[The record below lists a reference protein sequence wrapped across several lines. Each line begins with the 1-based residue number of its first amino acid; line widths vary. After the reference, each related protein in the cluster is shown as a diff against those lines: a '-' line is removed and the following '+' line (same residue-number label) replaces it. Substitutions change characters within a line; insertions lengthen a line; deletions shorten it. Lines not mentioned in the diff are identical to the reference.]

1 MASTLIQSGAAL
13 QIVDTS
19 GVVTTLTLPTG
30 IVLATD
36 RPPRFARFGN
46 YVVLVNTPNRPIS
59 IDPLGK
65 VRVLVPYAPS
75 TKVTVASGGAGA
87 LTGVYKVKQTFVIR
101 DGHGNIIAESDFGPA
116 MNPGFTAAANTLAV
130 SAINI
135 SADKIT
141 GSNLYRTTA
150 GGETYFKWR
159 ELDGNTQTTAP
170 NNDLSDLSLEVFA
183 APTLGTPP
191 DLSLVA
197 EWRGRLWGASKVD
210 LDILRWTEPGTMYAW
225 SALNAM
231 SIPRIGEDTRGVS
244 GLLTRRESL
253 MVGRRNNL
261 QQVTGTSNNDFR
273 LVKISDQVGIES
285 NESIVVYKDIVFF
298 LWKDGVYTLEGNEVT
313 CISDTPR
320 GLKKGG
326 VRSWFATDTYFNRAY
341 FPNAKAIFDPVRLR
355 YKLFLAAAGTS
366 ALNRWV
372 EYDLQTG
379 TWWGPHKTGAF
390 TPASVLVAFDADDAA
405 FSLIG
410 GTSGFLWKDQATATD
425 DTATAIDFDVDT
437 VFNVSEAPAVDKFHG
452 KLYVSGKVQSTGTI
466 AVTPTIGRSN
476 ASAGSAFQ
484 YVMAKGKQLLGRLGN
499 GLMYKLNFR
508 HNVAAEPVELY
519 GYEVDDIHPLGKR
532 G

>member
-1 MASTLIQSGAAL
+1 MASTLIQSGSSL
-13 QIVDTS
+13 QMVS
-19 GVVTTLTLPTG
+19 EAGVVTTLTLPSG
-30 IVLATD
+30 ITLATD
-36 RPPRFARFGN
+36 RPPRFARFGH
-46 YVVLVNTPNRPIS
+46 YTVLVNTPNRPIS

-65 VRVLVPYAPS
+65 VRVLVPFAPS
-75 TKVTVASGGAGA
+75 TKVTVASGGAGN

-101 DGHGNIIAESDFGPA
+101 DGNGNIIAESDFGPA
-116 MNPGFTAAANTLAV
+116 MNPGFTASANTLAV
-130 SAINI
+130 SGINI
-135 SADKIT
+135 SADAIT

-170 NNDLSDLSLEVFA
+170 NNDLADLSLEVFA

-191 DLSLVA
+191 DLSLIA

-210 LDILRWTEPGTMYAW
+210 LDVLRWSEPGTMYAW

-231 SIPRIGEDTRGVS
+231 SIPRIGEDARGIS

-253 MVGRRNNL
+253 MVGRRNNV

-273 LVKISDQVGIES
+273 LVKITDHVGIES
-285 NESIVVYKDIVFF
+285 NETIAVYKDMIFF
-298 LWKDGVYTLEGNEVT
+298 LWKDGVYVMEGNDIQCV
-313 CISDTPR
+313 SDAPR

-326 VRSWFATDTYFNRAY
+326 VRSWFATDTYFNRAQ
-341 FPNAKAIFDPVRLR
+341 FQNAVAYFDPVRLR
-355 YKLFLAAAGTS
+355 YRLFLAAAGTS
-366 ALNRWV
+366 VLNRWV
-372 EYDLQTG
+372 EYDLNDG

-390 TPASVLVAFDADDAA
+390 TPASAFVTYDSNDSALP
-405 FSLIG
+405 LIG
-410 GTSGFLWKDQATATD
+410 GTSGHLWKEQSTATD

-437 VFNVSEAPAVDKFHG
+437 TFNVSDSPTLDKYHG
-452 KLYVSGKVQSTGTI
+452 RLYVAGKAQTTGTV
-466 AVTPTIGRSN
+466 AVTPTVGRTD
-476 ASAGSAFQ
+476 ATAGSAFQ
-484 YVMAKGKQLLGRLGN
+484 YVMSKGKQLLGRIGN
-499 GLMYKLNFR
+499 GLMFKLNFR